1 VVVRQQ
7 DTRRRVRAVH
17 QVQHRLHTRGG
28 VVVERLDDEVRV
40 HIQPVLLHRAVEA
53 DDAVLRD
60 GGFFAVDIRDFAVS
74 LLISGIHQQ
83 LESADVVR
91 QHA

>member
-1 VVVRQQ
+1 M
-7 DTRRRVRAVH
+7 
-17 QVQHRLHTRGG
+17 
-28 VVVERLDDEVRV
+28 
-40 HIQPVLLHRAVEA
+40 LLHRAVEA

-60 GGFFAVDIRDFAVS
+60 GGFFAVDVRDFAVS